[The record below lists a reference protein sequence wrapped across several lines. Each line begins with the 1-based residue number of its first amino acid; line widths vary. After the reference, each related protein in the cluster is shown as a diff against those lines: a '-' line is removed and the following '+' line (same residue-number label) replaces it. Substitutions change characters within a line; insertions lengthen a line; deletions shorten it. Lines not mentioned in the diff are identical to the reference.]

1 MPDLPDK
8 ISIVENATIS
18 LDPVQLAFF
27 KAQIGLEEEELKAH
41 ITAIRARAYEVVPYP
56 CIKNFNFTK
65 FVFFVTFR
73 ALAQWTNCD
82 RLRVSRL
89 RAFQCALQLAKERK
103 DSILLDVGCCCMV
116 LFSCCGSDLRFRSFS
131 WS

>member
-1 MPDLPDK
+1 MSDLPDK

-41 ITAIRARAYEVVPYP
+41 ITAIRAKAYEVVPYP

-65 FVFFVTFR
+65 FVFF
-73 ALAQWTNCD
+73 CH
-82 RLRVSRL
+82 
-89 RAFQCALQLAKERK
+89 
-103 DSILLDVGCCCMV
+103 
-116 LFSCCGSDLRFRSFS
+116 FSSLGTMD
-131 WS
+131 